1 MSKTNKS
8 FDGVRYEETQYGFN
22 YGSLDITRIHS
33 DDKKGWVLLQLRTP
47 KSRIQVYATKTGKLR
62 LFDEL
67 NNGTEY
73 LPTTNNTEDNE

>member
-1 MSKTNKS
+1 MGKEGS
-8 FDGVRYEETQYGFN
+8 VRYEETQYGFS

-33 DDKKGWVLLQLRTP
+33 DDKKGWVILQLKTP

-67 NNGTEY
+67 NTGAEY
-73 LPTTNNTEDNE
+73 SPPTKNALGNQRRV